1 MREEKHRMF
10 FFKRSLLLVGLLLM
24 VFVAACGSASTATT
38 SGANNTMSGTNNK
51 TGSTMTDGTA
61 TSSMGKST
69 PTGGTMSNYP
79 TRQPTQP
86 ANMGGNMQGNT
97 AFIHITKVTLNGKAV
112 MVLTNAKGMILY
124 YKLNDPR
131 PASACTGACAQ
142 SWPPVL
148 AKGMSMITSS
158 MALPHKLAVYM
169 TANGNQVEYDGHP
182 LYTYTGDMTPG
193 QFSGRGMGNVWYLV
207 STAL

>member
-1 MREEKHRMF
+1 MF
-10 FFKRSLLLVGLLLM
+10 YFKRSLLLVGLLLT
-24 VFVAACGSASTATT
+24 VCLAACGTASTPTT
-38 SGANNTMSGTNNK
+38 TGSTNNTMSNTNKDQGT
-51 TGSTMTDGTA
+51 TM
-61 TSSMGKST
+61 
-69 PTGGTMSNYP
+69 TGGTV
-79 TRQPTQP
+79 QPTNATP
-86 ANMGGNMQGNT
+86 ASKGTPASGGMTPKYPAATPATNMPGGNMQG
-97 AFIHITKVTLNGKAV
+97 AFIKTAQVKINGKMV
-112 MVLTNAKGMILY
+112 VVLTNTKGMILY

-148 AKGMSMITSS
+148 AQGMMTISSS

-182 LYTYTGDMTPG
+182 LYTYVGDMTPG
-193 QFSGRGMGNVWYLV
+193 QFAGRGMGNVWYLV

>member
-1 MREEKHRMF
+1 MF
-10 FFKRSLLLVGLLLM
+10 YFKRSLLLVGLLLM

-38 SGANNTMSGTNNK
+38 SGTNNTMPGTNNK

-61 TSSMGKST
+61 TGSMGKST

-79 TRQPTQP
+79 TKQPTQS

-97 AFIHITKVTLNGKAV
+97 TFIHITKVTLNGKAV

-148 AKGMSMITSS
+148 ANGMSMITSS

-169 TANGNQVEYDGHP
+169 TANGNQVEYNGHP
-182 LYTYTGDMTPG
+182 LYTYAGDMTPG

>member
-24 VFVAACGSASTATT
+24 VFVAACGSASTTT
-38 SGANNTMSGTNNK
+38 TGGTNYTMSGTNNK

-61 TSSMGKST
+61 TGAMGKST
-69 PTGGTMSNYP
+69 PTSSTKSNYP
-79 TRQPTQP
+79 TQQPTQS

-97 AFIHITKVTLNGKAV
+97 AFIHITKVALNGKAV
-112 MVLTNAKGMILY
+112 MVLANAKGMILY

-148 AKGMSMITSS
+148 ANGMTMITSS